1 MADAS
6 RFDALVVGLGAMG
19 SASAYHLARRG
30 LRVAGFDAHERG
42 HALGSS
48 HGRSRIIRKAYFEAP
63 AYVPLVLRAYELWR
77 ELEAASGRTLLTVT
91 GGLMVGGPET
101 ALVAGALASA
111 REHDLEHEHLSAQA
125 VNARFPAYQLPESLE
140 AVYEPDAGFL
150 RPEACV
156 DAHLTLAA
164 RLGAEL
170 HESEPVRSWSVED
183 RGVEVT
189 TDRGHYVGE
198 RLVLTPGPWA
208 PELLAE
214 LELPLT
220 VQRIVN
226 VHFEPRVTD
235 DRFAAGRCPVYLW
248 EVPEGVYYGFP
259 ELPAEGV
266 KFGRHDAG
274 TPTSAETIER
284 RVSPDEVETLRV
296 VLDRYMPGAGGSTLS
311 TLTCMYTVTPDWNFV
326 LDRYPGTER
335 VVFGC
340 GFSGHGFKFASAIG
354 EALAELVIDG
364 AASQPIEFLQLNRL
378 ATQKLAR

>member
-1 MADAS
+1 MPE
-6 RFDALVVGLGAMG
+6 RFGFDVLVVGLGAMG
-19 SASAYHLARRG
+19 SATSYQLARRG
-30 LRVAGFDAHERG
+30 LRVAGFDAHARG

-77 ELEAASGRTLLTVT
+77 QLEAESGQTLLTIT

-101 ALVAGALASA
+101 ALVSGALASA
-111 REHDLEHEHLSAQA
+111 RQHGLAHEHLSAQA
-125 VNARFPAYQLPESLE
+125 VNARFPAFDLPDNLE
-140 AVYEPDAGFL
+140 GVYEPEAGFL
-150 RPEACV
+150 RPEDCV
-156 DAHLTLAA
+156 DVHLTLAA
-164 RLGAEL
+164 KRGAEL
-170 HESEPVRSWSVED
+170 HESEPVRSWSVD
-183 RGVEVT
+183 DAGVEVT
-189 TDRGHYVGE
+189 TDQGRYVAD

-208 PELLAE
+208 PALLAG

-226 VHFEPRVTD
+226 VHFQPRVAD

-259 ELPAEGV
+259 ELPGEGI

-284 RVSPDEVETLRV
+284 EVAPAEVAALRTT
-296 VLDRYMPGAGGSTLS
+296 LDRYLPGAGGSTLS
-311 TLTCMYTVTPDWNFV
+311 TLTCMYTVTPDWHFV

-354 EALAELVIDG
+354 EALAELLVDG
-364 AASQPIEFLQLNRL
+364 RASQPIGFLGRNRF
-378 ATQKLAR
+378 ADRALAR

>member
-1 MADAS
+1 MAEQT

-19 SASAYHLARRG
+19 SASTYHLARRG

-91 GGLMVGGPET
+91 GGLMIGGPET
-101 ALVAGALASA
+101 ALVSGALASA
-111 REHDLEHEHLSAQA
+111 REHGLAHEHLSARA
-125 VNARFPAYQLPESLE
+125 VNARFPAFHLPASFE

-170 HESEPVRSWSVED
+170 HESEPVRSWSVGD
-183 RGVEVT
+183 GGVEVT
-189 TDRGHYVGE
+189 TDHGHYVGE

-220 VQRIVN
+220 VRRIVN
-226 VHFEPRVTD
+226 VHFEPRVAD
-235 DRFAAGRCPVYLW
+235 DRFAADRCPVYLW

-259 ELPAEGV
+259 ELPGEGV

-284 RVSPDEVETLRV
+284 RVAPEEVETLRV

-354 EALAELVIDG
+354 ETLADLVVDG
-364 AASQPIEFLQLNRL
+364 TTSQPIEFLQMNRL